1 MKLEVALLILLVI
14 SGPKQ
19 DDSVVVRVED
29 IHLIDLRGVQ
39 REKPVPQE
47 ISIPG
52 GLIVLKWN
60 IDGLPCL
67 PSLDFELSLPG
78 HPGHEPKSGA

>member
-1 MKLEVALLILLVI
+1 MKLKVALLILLVV
-14 SGPKQ
+14 SGPEQ

-39 REKPVPQE
+39 REKPVPKE
-47 ISIPG
+47 VSIPRC
-52 GLIVLKWN
+52 LIVIEWN